1 MQLSFPNSKWRLTYP
16 RPQVCELFGTDRA
29 DERRKRGR
37 DIDGGDG
44 FLEEMAFGS
53 AGKGVASPQVPP

>member
-1 MQLSFPNSKWRLTYP
+1 M
-16 RPQVCELFGTDRA
+16 FGTDRA

-37 DIDGGDG
+37 DINGSDG
-44 FLEEMAFGS
+44 FLEEFAFGS